1 MAHNP
6 QREDYQRLGLRF
18 ARELDQGDP
27 AAATRAFASFGR
39 RFAQNRDALPQSDAD
54 RAFHLVVLASEVVDY
69 QLPFATDEQAPGLI
83 QRGKDL
89 LDEALSLDPSC
100 HDAVRMRSSSQTP
113 SIDERYRFLLERV
126 DDVRASCERARE
138 EAGAELDGERRALA
152 QDIALRPYWRWMASL
167 AEEALI
173 CGRNL
178 AAADAAERLLAADP
192 RDTSDARFTLAYAL
206 AKLEDERG
214 LAELERRYAE
224 ISPLRGPDDA
234 WILLAHLALAHKR
247 CDFRG
252 ARAQLRRI
260 VELYP
265 GAVGTLVRQ
274 SELPDGE
281 FARLR
286 VAPYSE
292 DELVLAVSEGVVLLQ
307 EGNDRSGR
315 GVLGSWVAREAALLD
330 PAAAREAASAAQP
343 EEAQR

>member
-126 DDVRASCERARE
+126 DDVRASCEQARE

-152 QDIALRPYWRWMASL
+152 QDIAMRPYWRWMASL

>member
-152 QDIALRPYWRWMASL
+152 QDIAMRPYWRWMASL